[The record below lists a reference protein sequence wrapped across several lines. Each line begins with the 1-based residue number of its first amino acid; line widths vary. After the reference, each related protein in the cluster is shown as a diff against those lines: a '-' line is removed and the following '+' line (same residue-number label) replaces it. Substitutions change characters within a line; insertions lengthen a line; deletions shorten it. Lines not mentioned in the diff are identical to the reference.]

1 MAGGQAGRGHGILGG
16 AAEKWP
22 ARGAEDVSAHREEA
36 DPARAGC
43 PGTNGTMKLAAT
55 AVSLALVA
63 GCAAPP
69 PPKGVLPAISSE
81 LASAAQRKPPARPEA
96 LDRALLPPVLMGM
109 PSVAGVDLEPRFDL
123 NVSNAPAAQVFMS
136 IVSGTR
142 YSILL
147 HPEVSGVISVS
158 LKDVTV
164 EEALSAIRELYG
176 YGYRAEGTRISVQ
189 PAGMQT
195 RVFQGSYLPGQRRGT
210 TEVRVSSGAV
220 TDTAQGAATSPGAA
234 PTTTTSSRAQE
245 TSRVTTQ
252 QQADFWPDLR
262 TALLAI
268 VGTGEGRSVI
278 VTPQSG
284 VVVVRALPEQLRSVE
299 QYLRATRLSIER
311 QVMLEAK
318 IIEVTLSGEYQ
329 AGINWAIFNR
339 NVAVGQ
345 LSSSAA
351 VSGAAAASELVAD
364 TARRSIV
371 TSAGAFAA
379 SNPAGAVLGLA
390 LQTPSFAALLTFLES
405 QGNVQVLS
413 SPRIATLNNQKAVLK
428 VGTDEFFV
436 TNVSTTTTTTSAG
449 SQTSPWVT
457 VQPFFSGI
465 VLDVTPQIDQGSN
478 IILHIHPSVSE
489 VTESTRVVNLG
500 GGNPS
505 ITLPLAK
512 STVNETDTI
521 VRVTDGNI
529 VAIGGLMSVDVRDS
543 RGGIPGL
550 ADDSVLRNTSRTAR
564 KKELVILLKPT
575 LIVADRNWEQDI
587 DQTRGRLE
595 SLNQPSL
602 RGPR

>member
-1 MAGGQAGRGHGILGG
+1 
-16 AAEKWP
+16 
-22 ARGAEDVSAHREEA
+22 V
-36 DPARAGC
+36 
-43 PGTNGTMKLAAT
+43 
-55 AVSLALVA
+55 
-63 GCAAPP
+63 PP
-69 PPKGVLPAISSE
+69 PTKGVLPAIASE
-81 LASAAQRKPPARPEA
+81 LASAAERKPPARPEA

-123 NVSNAPAAQVFMS
+123 NVSNAPAVQVFMS

-164 EEALSAIRELYG
+164 EETLSAIRELYG
-176 YGYRAEGTRISVQ
+176 YEYRVEGTRIFVQ

-195 RVFQGSYLPGQRRGT
+195 RVFQVNYPPGQRRGT
-210 TEVRVSSGAV
+210 TEIRVTSGAV
-220 TDTAQGAATSPGAA
+220 TDTGGGGA
-234 PTTTTSSRAQE
+234 PTAAGSAPTSSSRALE

-252 QQADFWPDLR
+252 QQSDLWADLR

-284 VVVVRALPEQLRSVE
+284 VVVVRAFPQQLRAVE

-318 IIEVTLSGEYQ
+318 IIEVTLSSEYQ

-345 LSSSAA
+345 LSGNAGTA
-351 VSGAAAASELVAD
+351 TQLAPRGTAIGTGPAASGLLANTE
-364 TARRSIV
+364 TRSIA
-371 TSAGAFAA
+371 TATGAFAA
-379 SNPAGAVLGLA
+379 SNPAGAVFGLA
-390 LQTPSFAALLTFLES
+390 LQTGSFAALLNFLES

-436 TNVSTTTTTTSAG
+436 TNVSTTTTTTTAG
-449 SQTSPWVT
+449 SQTSPTVT

-465 VLDVTPQIDQGSN
+465 VLDVTPQIDEASN
-478 IILHIHPSVSE
+478 IILHVHPAVSE

-512 STVNETDTI
+512 STVSETDTI

-529 VAIGGLMSVDVRDS
+529 VAIGGLMSLDVRDS

-550 ADDSVLRNTSRTAR
+550 AQDSVLRNSNRTAL

-587 DQTRGRLE
+587 EQTRGRLE

-602 RGPR
+602 RAPR

>member
-1 MAGGQAGRGHGILGG
+1 
-16 AAEKWP
+16 
-22 ARGAEDVSAHREEA
+22 
-36 DPARAGC
+36 
-43 PGTNGTMKLAAT
+43 MKLAAT

-164 EEALSAIRELYG
+164 EETLSAIRELYG
-176 YGYRAEGTRISVQ
+176 YEYRVEGTRIFVQ

-195 RVFQGSYLPGQRRGT
+195 RVFQVNYPPGQRRGS
-210 TEVRVSSGAV
+210 TEIRVTSGAV
-220 TDTAQGAATSPGAA
+220 TDTGGGGA
-234 PTTTTSSRAQE
+234 PTAAGSAPTSSSRALE

-252 QQADFWPDLR
+252 QQSDLWADLR

-284 VVVVRALPEQLRSVE
+284 VVVVRAFPQQLRAVE

-318 IIEVTLSGEYQ
+318 IIEVTLSGAYQ
-329 AGINWAIFNR
+329 AGINWALFNR
-339 NVAVGQ
+339 NLAVGQ

-351 VSGAAAASELVAD
+351 VSGAAAASGLVAD
-364 TARRSIV
+364 ATRRSIV
-371 TSAGAFAA
+371 TSAGALGA
-379 SNPAGAVLGLA
+379 SNPASAVFGLA

-449 SQTSPWVT
+449 SQTSPSVT

-587 DQTRGRLE
+587 EQTRGRLE

>member
-1 MAGGQAGRGHGILGG
+1 MR
-16 AAEKWP
+16 
-22 ARGAEDVSAHREEA
+22 
-36 DPARAGC
+36 
-43 PGTNGTMKLAAT
+43 LAAT
-55 AVSLALVA
+55 AVLLTLAA
-63 GCAAPP
+63 GCAVPP
-69 PPKGVLPAISSE
+69 ATQGVLPAISSE
-81 LASAAQRKPPARPEA
+81 LASAAERKPPARPEA
-96 LDRALLPPVLMGM
+96 LDRALLPPVQMGM

-123 NVSNAPAAQVFMS
+123 NVSNAPATQVFMS

-164 EEALSAIRELYG
+164 DEALSAIRELYG
-176 YGYRAEGTRISVQ
+176 YDYRVEGTRIYVQ

-195 RVFQGSYLPGQRRGT
+195 RVFQVNYLPGQRRGSSD
-210 TEVRVSSGAV
+210 VRVTSGAV
-220 TDTAQGAATSPGAA
+220 TDTGQTTAPTLAGPTSATS
-234 PTTTTSSRAQE
+234 TSSRALE

-252 QQADFWPDLR
+252 QQADFWADLR

-284 VVVVRALPEQLRSVE
+284 VVVIRAFPQQLRSVE
-299 QYLRATRLSIER
+299 QYLRATRLSVER

-318 IIEVTLSGEYQ
+318 IIEVTLSSEYQ

-345 LSSSAA
+345 LSTSASTA
-351 VSGAAAASELVAD
+351 TQLAPRGTPIGTGPGGTGVVAD
-364 TARRSIV
+364 TAGRAI
-371 TSAGAFAA
+371 SATAGSLAA
-379 SNPAGAVLGLA
+379 SNPAGAVFGLA

-413 SPRIATLNNQKAVLK
+413 SPRIAALNNQKAVLK

-436 TNVSTTTTTTSAG
+436 TNVSTTTTTTGSV
-449 SQTSPWVT
+449 SQTSPSIT

-465 VLDVTPQIDQGSN
+465 VLDVTPQIDEGSN
-478 IILHIHPSVSE
+478 IILHIHPAVSE

-505 ITLPLAK
+505 ISLPLAK
-512 STVNETDTI
+512 STVSETDTI

-529 VAIGGLMSVDVRDS
+529 VAIGGLMSLDVRDQ
-543 RGGIPGL
+543 RGGIPGVSDEGL
-550 ADDSVLRNTSRTAR
+550 GRVLRNANRTAR

-587 DQTRGRLE
+587 EQTRRRFETLD
-595 SLNQPSL
+595 QPSL
-602 RGPR
+602 RGQR

>member
-1 MAGGQAGRGHGILGG
+1 HRRRGRNGRRRMAGGQAGRGHGILGG

-36 DPARAGC
+36 DPACAGC

-164 EEALSAIRELYG
+164 EETLSASRELYG
-176 YGYRAEGTRISVQ
+176 YEYRVEGTRIFVQ

-195 RVFQGSYLPGQRRGT
+195 RVFQVNYPPGQRRGS
-210 TEVRVSSGAV
+210 TEIRVTSGAV
-220 TDTAQGAATSPGAA
+220 TDTGGGGAPTAGGAA
-234 PTTTTSSRAQE
+234 PTSSSHALE

-252 QQADFWPDLR
+252 QQSDLWADLR

-284 VVVVRALPEQLRSVE
+284 VVVVRAFPQQLRAVE

-339 NVAVGQ
+339 RIAAGQ

-371 TSAGAFAA
+371 SSAGAAAA
-379 SNPAGAVLGLA
+379 SNPAGAVFGLA

-449 SQTSPWVT
+449 SQTSPSVT

-529 VAIGGLMSVDVRDS
+529 VAIGGLMSVDVRDR
-543 RGGIPGL
+543 RGGVPGL
-550 ADDSVLRNTSRTAR
+550 ADDSILRNTDRTVSKR
-564 KKELVILLKPT
+564 ELVILLKPT

-587 DQTRGRLE
+587 EQTRGRLE
-595 SLNQPSL
+595 
-602 RGPR
+602 

>member
-1 MAGGQAGRGHGILGG
+1 
-16 AAEKWP
+16 
-22 ARGAEDVSAHREEA
+22 
-36 DPARAGC
+36 
-43 PGTNGTMKLAAT
+43 MKLAAT

-81 LASAAQRKPPARPEA
+81 LASAAERKPPARPEA
-96 LDRALLPPVLMGM
+96 LDRALLPPVQMGM

-164 EEALSAIRELYG
+164 EETLSAIRELYG
-176 YGYRAEGTRISVQ
+176 YEYRVEGTRIFVQ

-195 RVFQGSYLPGQRRGT
+195 RVFQVNFLPGQRRGSS
-210 TEVRVSSGAV
+210 EVRVTSGAV
-220 TDTAQGAATSPGAA
+220 TDTSGGGGGGGAA
-234 PTTTTSSRAQE
+234 PAPGGAAPATSSRALE
-245 TSRVTTQ
+245 SSRVSTV
-252 QQADFWPDLR
+252 QQADFWSDLR

-284 VVVVRALPEQLRSVE
+284 VVVIRAFPQQLRAVE

-339 NVAVGQ
+339 RIAAGQ

-351 VSGAAAASELVAD
+351 VGGAAAASELVAD

-371 TSAGAFAA
+371 SSAGAAAA
-379 SNPAGAVLGLA
+379 SNPAGAVFGLA

-449 SQTSPWVT
+449 SQTSPSVT

-529 VAIGGLMSVDVRDS
+529 VAIGGLMSVDVRDR
-543 RGGIPGL
+543 RGGVPGL
-550 ADDSVLRNTSRTAR
+550 ADDSILRNTDRTVSKR
-564 KKELVILLKPT
+564 ELVILLKPT

-587 DQTRGRLE
+587 EQTRGRLE